1 MHLCY
6 IDESGTPEM
15 SGNTTHFVLAGISIP
30 IWHWGDADRDIRN
43 IKKKFDLQDEE
54 IHTAWLLR
62 KYWEQNQINDFNKFN
77 RSQRRRAVETFRDR
91 NLLRLKLNHARRK
104 SYKQTKKNYRNT
116 KNYIHLTLEEHHNFV
131 EEIAGCVAN
140 WGFAR
145 LFAECIDKFHFDPN
159 TTQQSMSEQAFEQ
172 VISVGQK
179 TPIFA

>member
-1 MHLCY
+1 MNLGPQRCLETPPILFLLEY
-6 IDESGTPEM
+6 RYQYGT
-15 SGNTTHFVLAGISIP
+15 G
-30 IWHWGDADRDIRN
+30 GDADRDIRN

-62 KYWEQNQINDFNKFN
+62 KYWEQNQINHFNKFN

-104 SYKQTKKNYRNT
+104 SYKKTKKNYRNT

-159 TTQQSMSEQAFEQ
+159 TTID
-172 VISVGQK
+172 VRTGI
-179 TPIFA
+179 